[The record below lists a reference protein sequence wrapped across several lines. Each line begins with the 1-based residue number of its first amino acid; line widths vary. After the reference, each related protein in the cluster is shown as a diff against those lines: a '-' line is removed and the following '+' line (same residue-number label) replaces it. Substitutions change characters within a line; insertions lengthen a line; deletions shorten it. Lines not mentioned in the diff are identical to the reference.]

1 MIGWKDSTQNRDRA
15 SDTLRRLWRWGPTSP
30 PTPPGRITPGRASAN
45 TLTRVTATAP
55 SATSAVLVARRTGS
69 ARAPGLSFSLR
80 KPVSAARVLCGIHP
94 VASTR
99 WRMVAPSDRCNRSM
113 TRASLLPARGV
124 SVLARSPTTSG
135 PETLVASPC
144 LSRSPPPIP
153 HRRRWLSRQPSSV
166 SARNPDPRRLGARRV
181 SLPSLASLGPSRVS
195 PALADFHENCA
206 SHKKLPQN

>member
-1 MIGWKDSTQNRDRA
+1 MTPCDA
-15 SDTLRRLWRWGPTSP
+15 RLWRCGPQL
-30 PTPPGRITPGRASAN
+30 TPDASGPNHAGSSSAN
-45 TLTRVTATAP
+45 TLTRATATAP

-69 ARAPGLSFSLR
+69 ARAPGLSFDLR
-80 KPVSAARVLCGIHP
+80 KPVSAARVL

-99 WRMVAPSDRCNRSM
+99 WRMVTPSDRCNRSM